1 MALIFCVECR
11 QEVSDKARRCPH
23 CGAPIAASTVSWVPA
38 ASGSRRAGGAMRVAT
53 VVLFIAVL
61 GAGWWIWQATTSDK
75 KAPFSAGFTAA
86 FREPRKIAEERVAL
100 KPGQHVSYAFGLETD
115 SRVNLRITA
124 VTSPVA
130 MMLMSKADA
139 ERFRT
144 AGGDLFG
151 GAYSGFPALTST
163 QVGMLEKTEVVTK
176 GEWTLVVMR
185 PKGGATGTESAPA
198 DIALTV
204 Y

>member
-1 MALIFCVECR
+1 MALIFCMECR
-11 QEVSDKARRCPH
+11 REVSDKARKCPH
-23 CGAPIAASTVSWVPA
+23 CGAPIAANTVSWIPA
-38 ASGSRRAGGAMRVAT
+38 PSGSRNRGGAVRAVKF
-53 VVLFIAVL
+53 VLLIVVL
-61 GAGWWIWQATTSDK
+61 GAAWWGWQAATSDK

-124 VTSPVA
+124 VTCPVD

-144 AGGDLFG
+144 AGGDPFG